1 MKNEVIELRKSGK
14 FYNSF
19 GDDAIIIHHLMKYK
33 IVPSKGGVG
42 FPESSFNKVINALE
56 ENNISYRV
64 YEKDNLLLEKD
75 YQKLNSYKKL
85 LANARKE
92 LSFEQRIND
101 IEKKIKTLSNKKI
114 NQLLEV
120 IEDAIS

>member
-75 YQKLNSYKKL
+75 YQKLNSYKKVL
-85 LANARKE
+85 SSARKE